1 MRCIKRITSVRKF
14 TWEGS
19 LEHFENGAG
28 QTETQIWNGRFNT
41 EFQRSDQVAVEVTQ
55 DVERLAR
62 PFVIAPGVTIPIGD
76 YNFSDTQIS
85 YSFGQQR
92 KVSGTASLQVGQF
105 YDGHITTLSVSGARL
120 AIAKQFSLEPSLT
133 INRVTLRHGDF
144 TTRLL
149 RARSDYALSPR
160 MFASGLLQYNSSDN
174 TFGSNFRFRWE
185 YRPGSEL
192 FVVYTDERDTIVR
205 GYPALKN
212 RAFVVKIN
220 YLLRL

>member
-105 YDGHITTLSVSGARL
+105 YDGHITTVSVSGARL
-120 AIAKQFSLEPSLT
+120 AIAKPFSLEPSLT
-133 INRVTLRHGDF
+133 INRVKLPYGNFTTKGRNHDTTSRPRRTHCCDLRHALWSLTGC
-144 TTRLL
+144 
-149 RARSDYALSPR
+149 RAAARVVR
-160 MFASGLLQYNSSDN
+160 ESG
-174 TFGSNFRFRWE
+174 GH
-185 YRPGSEL
+185 
-192 FVVYTDERDTIVR
+192 
-205 GYPALKN
+205 
-212 RAFVVKIN
+212 RAP
-220 YLLRL
+220 

>member
-85 YSFGQQR
+85 ELR
-92 KVSGTASLQVGQF
+92 ERGTVG
-105 YDGHITTLSVSGARL
+105 
-120 AIAKQFSLEPSLT
+120 
-133 INRVTLRHGDF
+133 
-144 TTRLL
+144 
-149 RARSDYALSPR
+149 
-160 MFASGLLQYNSSDN
+160 
-174 TFGSNFRFRWE
+174 
-185 YRPGSEL
+185 
-192 FVVYTDERDTIVR
+192 
-205 GYPALKN
+205 
-212 RAFVVKIN
+212 
-220 YLLRL
+220 